1 MYAPVVAG
9 SAYGVLGVSPS
20 ATTAEIRAAY
30 RQLAKLCHPD
40 VVGAAGEARF
50 LEVHAAY
57 EVLVDPARRS
67 AYDAAP
73 AAGDEAQAALVAE
86 LRRRRGERRRRR
98 LERLY

>member
-1 MYAPVVAG
+1 MYALSVAG

-20 ATTAEIRAAY
+20 ATTAEIRVAY

-57 EVLVDPARRS
+57 EVLVDPARRG

-73 AAGDEAQAALVAE
+73 DAGDEAQAALVAE

>member
-1 MYAPVVAG
+1 MAG
-9 SAYGVLGVSPS
+9 SAYAVLGLSPS

-30 RQLAKLCHPD
+30 RLLAKLCHPD
-40 VVGAAGEARF
+40 IVGASGEARF

-57 EVLVDPARRS
+57 EVLVDPVRRS

-73 AAGDEAQAALVAE
+73 AAGDEAQAALIAE
-86 LRRRRGERRRRR
+86 LRRRRSERRRRR